1 MEAKVEMAAVGE
13 AKAVEEAMGMAV
25 LEEEAMGMAEAM
37 GMVVVVADVMADVM
51 AAEAAKGEA
60 MAEAAKGEAIAADAT
75 EEKEGSE
82 RPCLPLFPDAMP
94 QWRITQCEPYVRD
107 REWRGR
113 SRACAR
119 GIDTQQSGM
128 GAGEGGEEGDRRRGD
143 HLHAR
148 EGWEREGREEG
159 AEAAHPR

>member
-1 MEAKVEMAAVGE
+1 MA
-13 AKAVEEAMGMAV
+13 
-25 LEEEAMGMAEAM
+25 
-37 GMVVVVADVMADVM
+37 VVVADVMADVM

-82 RPCLPLFPDAMP
+82 RPCLPLFPGTMP
-94 QWRITQCEPYVRD
+94 QWRIPQAGPRRCEPYVRD

-113 SRACAR
+113 SRAYAR
-119 GIDTQQSGM
+119 GNDTQQVEWPSGM
-128 GAGEGGEEGDRRRGD
+128 GVIGGGEEGDRRRGD

-148 EGWEREGREEG
+148 EGWEREGWEEG
-159 AEAAHPR
+159 AGAAHPR

>member
-1 MEAKVEMAAVGE
+1 MVMARVEAKVEMAAVGE

-25 LEEEAMGMAEAM
+25 LEEEALGMA
-37 GMVVVVADVMADVM
+37 VVVADVMADVM

-82 RPCLPLFPDAMP
+82 RPCLPLFPGTMP
-94 QWRITQCEPYVRD
+94 QWRIPQAGPRRCEPYVRD

-119 GIDTQQSGM
+119 GMGYSNQSGKRGKERD
-128 GAGEGGEEGDRRRGD
+128 GAEEGRGSTSERGS
-143 HLHAR
+143 R
-148 EGWEREGREEG
+148 EGVSLGRN
-159 AEAAHPR
+159 RK

>member
-1 MEAKVEMAAVGE
+1 MAAVGE
-13 AKAVEEAMGMAV
+13 AKA
-25 LEEEAMGMAEAM
+25 LEEAMGMAELEEGAM
-37 GMVVVVADVMADVM
+37 GMAEGMGMAVVVADVM
-51 AAEAAKGEA
+51 AAEAA
-60 MAEAAKGEAIAADAT
+60 MGEAIAAEAT

-82 RPCLPLFPDAMP
+82 GPCLFPGAMP
-94 QWRITQCEPYVRD
+94 QWRIPQARPRRCEPYVRD